1 MLHLHLGL
9 KPADLNMFFRD
20 VHHLGLRVF
29 VDGDGWNAWGES
41 VGVNGNDA
49 DTLHIIIAVKD
60 VDTAKKVVDV
70 APPLV
75 SSSMGRTS
83 VLTPEADWSID
94 VPR

>member
-1 MLHLHLGL
+1 MLHLHIGV
-9 KPADLNMFFRD
+9 KPADLNMFFRR
-20 VHHLGLRVF
+20 LWTLKLRAI

-60 VDTAKKVVDV
+60 VATAKKVIDI